1 MKFLRFETEAAA
13 RSAFAQWI
21 IEGSWPAYI
30 NAVAV
35 DVVGIIH
42 KPIGEPDELGKQD
55 FETLPGFHINLSGAV
70 ADLAAFDID
79 PPDSPARVF
88 AGWGANTGSETPA
101 SCTRRQGRLALLAL
115 GLLDEA
121 EAAIA
126 GIEDPAERRAGQ
138 IEYEAETWE
147 RSNLFV
153 QQLWASLGG
162 APEGLDDAFRL
173 AVTL

>member
-1 MKFLRFETEAAA
+1 M
-13 RSAFAQWI
+13 Q
-21 IEGSWPAYI
+21 
-30 NAVAV
+30 
-35 DVVGIIH
+35 
-42 KPIGEPDELGKQD
+42 
-55 FETLPGFHINLSGAV
+55 
-70 ADLAAFDID
+70 
-79 PPDSPARVF
+79 VF
-88 AGWGANTGSETPA
+88 AKPGESRQQVGGDCPEGWVVMQEQRSEVGLVALADGTWVEPAPPVPA
-101 SCTRRQGRLALLAL
+101 SCTRRQGRLALLSL

-126 GIEDPAERRAGQ
+126 DAEDPAERRAGQ